1 MDKENIHPNEIN
13 FEVEEKIVQRKGKK
27 KKKKL

>member
-1 MDKENIHPNEIN
+1 MDKENIHPNEVN
-13 FEVEEKIVQRKGKK
+13 FEVEEKMVLKKGKK